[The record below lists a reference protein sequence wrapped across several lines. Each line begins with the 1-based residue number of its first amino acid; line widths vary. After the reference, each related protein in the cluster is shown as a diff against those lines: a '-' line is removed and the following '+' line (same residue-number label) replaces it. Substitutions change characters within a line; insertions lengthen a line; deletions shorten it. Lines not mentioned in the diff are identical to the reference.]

1 MTTQTDLYM
10 AEAILGRDAQE
21 FVNTDLGQ
29 YLVGRANQE
38 KKDALEQL
46 GRVSPWR
53 RNRIRDLQARVW
65 RAESF
70 LIWIDELITSGNQA
84 EQELEA
90 DRQRQLES

>member
-1 MTTQTDLYM
+1 MTTQADLYV
-10 AEAILGRDAQE
+10 AEALLGREAQE
-21 FVNTDLGQ
+21 FVNTELGQ
-29 YLVGRANQE
+29 FLVGRANLE

-70 LIWIDELITSGNQA
+70 LVWIAELITLGTQA
-84 EQELEA
+84 EQALQTELE
-90 DRQRQLES
+90 S

>member
-10 AEAILGRDAQE
+10 AEAILGREAQE

-38 KKDALEQL
+38 KKDAQEQL
-46 GRVSPWR
+46 SRVSPWR

-70 LIWIDELITSGNQA
+70 LVWVAELITSGTQA
-84 EQELEA
+84 ENELE
-90 DRQRQLES
+90 QQLES